1 MSGGGGR
8 AARAEAVRRR
18 QVRPAIP
25 AAGRG
30 LGAAGGDPG
39 ACPFALTTGTAL
51 PGGAGAGRAPPRGKG
66 GSSPAGAGGRAG
78 GVGPGG
84 AAAARGVGA
93 VFRPRP
99 PPPLCLAAERAPR
112 SVRAQS
118 GRLRVR
124 GAAGSPQ
131 WAAGRCSCP
140 AALPLP
146 RRAPCYP
153 QSRQPA
159 CAVTCHGMEEDS
171 SELSAGKESGEL
183 SFSCLNRRAGFCR
196 GLVGFLR
203 ALRAA
208 VIRTTEAWGNASLA
222 PEDARGT
229 PRCPALRSARC
240 AGLELGARSH
250 SRARRRPWGRVAV
263 RAAGSALAG
272 ARASLLSRSGFT
284 VEEFALCPGAAGGNS
299 G

>member
-1 MSGGGGR
+1 MPARPDDGHGAARRGRGRAGASPGKGRLQPRGGGR
-8 AARAEAVRRR
+8 AGRGSRARRGRC
-18 QVRPAIP
+18 RPRGGRGVPAPP
-25 AAGRG
+25 AASPLSG
-30 LGAAGGDPG
+30 
-39 ACPFALTTGTAL
+39 
-51 PGGAGAGRAPPRGKG
+51 GGARTPE
-66 GSSPAGAGGRAG
+66 RAG
-78 GVGPGG
+78 T
-84 AAAARGVGA
+84 
-93 VFRPRP
+93 
-99 PPPLCLAAERAPR
+99 ERA
-112 SVRAQS
+112 VAC
-118 GRLRVR
+118 
-124 GAAGSPQ
+124 AGS
-131 WAAGRCSCP
+131 GGEP
-140 AALPLP
+140 AVGCGALLLP